1 MVIAILLLDATML
14 PSIGLGG
21 KDLLF
26 ARSTCTDG
34 VLDDCSHRT
43 R

>member
-21 KDLLF
+21 KNLFF
-26 ARSTCTDG
+26 ARFHMYRRSP
-34 VLDDCSHRT
+34 
-43 R
+43 